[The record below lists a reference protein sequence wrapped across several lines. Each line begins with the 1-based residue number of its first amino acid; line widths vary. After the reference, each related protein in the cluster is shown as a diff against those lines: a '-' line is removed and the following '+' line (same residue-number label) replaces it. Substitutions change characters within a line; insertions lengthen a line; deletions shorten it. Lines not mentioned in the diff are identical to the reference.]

1 MKPLKIY
8 FSIVF
13 STFLLL
19 WACNKED
26 TKSFQSED
34 VLVTRNST
42 PSVVNG
48 MLSFSTY
55 QDFLDFVDDIKLQEK
70 DSTTVRN
77 AYTLLG
83 IDISAEQTTNIT
95 DYPVCRITE
104 NGISGFTSAR
114 RIEENAINTSLNS
127 GGDAFSIIDDAY
139 LKTALNS
146 NSSVHIGTRIFKFY
160 DNGGVVIVLNNNWT
174 TYDSIKTLSYFS
186 VLSTDKIFV
195 SNQDESDWS
204 SIYNYNLD
212 GTIAGEKANNFG
224 NTFTYSSP
232 LACYVDSNKIQITA
246 VDNGMIRIELLN
258 VKTGTCTWTF
268 SNSSQTLIGNPVTLP
283 CPGDGRVFL
292 EYITESGGRCLAS
305 KYFSC
310 KCGEKKRVQKE
321 LVRTVNGETWRI
333 QASIWVKSKEVG
345 CEMNYKRK
353 RLGIWLPASNKGVC
367 TDLSGTY
374 KREMTNKSCVDVPGN
389 GIKCLGNGT
398 YPTSISVRIPD
409 VDKIFRESNKLS
421 SGHRVNV
428 KGTWFG
434 FGVNGVPRLILD

>member
-1 MKPLKIY
+1 MTTLKIY
-8 FSIVF
+8 FSIIF
-13 STFLLL
+13 CTFLLL

-34 VLVTRNST
+34 VLVTRSST
-42 PSVVNG
+42 PGVVNG

-55 QDFLDFVDDIKLQEK
+55 QDFLDFVDDLKLQEK

-77 AYTLLG
+77 AYTSLG
-83 IDISAEQTTNIT
+83 IDINAEQTSNVT
-95 DYPVCRITE
+95 DHPVCRITE
-104 NGISGFTSAR
+104 NNISGFTSAR
-114 RIEENAINTSLNS
+114 RIEENAINASLNS
-127 GGDAFSIIDDAY
+127 GGDAFSIIDDVY
-139 LKTALNS
+139 LKTALN
-146 NSSVHIGTRIFKFY
+146 NNLSVHIGSRIFKFY
-160 DNGGVVIVLNNNWT
+160 DNGGVIIVLNNNWT
-174 TYDSIKTLSYFS
+174 TYDSIKTLPYFS

-204 SIYNYNLD
+204 SIYNYNVE
-212 GTIAGEKANNFG
+212 GKIVSEKAWNSTGTVILN
-224 NTFTYSSP
+224 SP
-232 LACYVDSNKIQITA
+232 LACFVDSNLIKVTTLN
-246 VDNGMIRIELLN
+246 DGNIRIELLN
-258 VKTGTCTWTF
+258 VKTGTCKWTF
-268 SNSSQTLIGNPVTLP
+268 SNNSQTLIGNPVTLP
-283 CPGDGRVFL
+283 CPGNGRVFL

-310 KCGEKKRVQKE
+310 KCGEKKRVKKE